1 MGFQKYEQYGKI
13 RSLEFIA
20 DEVADLEQLPKV
32 AMGST
37 CYVIENSVTYMSNSK
52 HEWIPQRTPSI
63 GGGGGDEGGGSTD
76 LSNYYTKAEMDNK
89 IEELKELTVTVDN
102 IKTLN
107 GESLIGQGDLTIT
120 GDVLTDEE
128 IVSEAELDD
137 ALLEHLAV
145 KPI

>member
-1 MGFQKYEQYGKI
+1 
-13 RSLEFIA
+13 
-20 DEVADLEQLPKV
+20 
-32 AMGST
+32 
-37 CYVIENSVTYMSNSK
+37 
-52 HEWIPQRTPSI
+52 
-63 GGGGGDEGGGSTD
+63 
-76 LSNYYTKAEMDNK
+76 MDNK